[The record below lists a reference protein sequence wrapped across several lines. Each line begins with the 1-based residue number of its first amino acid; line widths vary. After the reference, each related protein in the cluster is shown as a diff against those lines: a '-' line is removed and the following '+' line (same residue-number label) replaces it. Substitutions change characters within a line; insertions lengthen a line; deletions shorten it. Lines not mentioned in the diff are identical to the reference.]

1 MLLTQNLD
9 TKGMY
14 IFVCICHQSMFDF
27 LLFGKPKGDIKKKA
41 LIFFRTHKIYN
52 NVV

>member
-1 MLLTQNLD
+1 MLFTQNLD

-27 LLFGKPKGDIKKKA
+27 LLDIKKKA